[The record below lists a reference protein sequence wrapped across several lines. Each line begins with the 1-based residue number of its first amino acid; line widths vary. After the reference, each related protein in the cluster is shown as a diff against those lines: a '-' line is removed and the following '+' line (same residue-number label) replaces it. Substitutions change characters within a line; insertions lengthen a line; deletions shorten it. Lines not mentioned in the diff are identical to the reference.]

1 MKKGFIGIISLVLM
15 CSSIMFAQLR
25 NYKVHTRGMLHESVF
40 NTGEIGRAYDQGTG
54 GSVFGVPSFEWPGYS
69 SVDIDG
75 VLYNGQYNS
84 FGGGL
89 YLATSKRNVVDR
101 FYSYCGALVGEP
113 AAERYSFPISLERI
127 ENYPILANGQ
137 VNPSFNPNEAEE
149 IIISK
154 WATSVGITVTR
165 TSRAWS
171 NPDYDDFI
179 IYEYELENTGVTDRD
194 PATPVLQDTLLD
206 VLVSF
211 AYALNPSLFGYQRT
225 YNRWDAN
232 DMISNDL
239 YPRFNLNRWMNYC
252 VEGNGNPD
260 PKYFNDWATSGKNGG
275 GLLSPQAVGF
285 FPLYY
290 DYNKLATRS
299 ETNMRI
305 TSDSTR
311 VFDANNKLKQPF
323 LNRMETGLLSLSKA
337 KDYLDVTQNRK
348 NPSYSSGYYPYR
360 QLYWVGRGSYNWR
373 QANKSAIGHIL
384 SFGPYTL
391 LPGDK
396 INFSIAEVAGYGAAR
411 LHEKPQDV
419 LWDEGGGCGENCGE
433 SSSDAKYAFN
443 PVPNWMKP
451 TTWGGANNNAW
462 TQGSSYLYDSVAN
475 PTGYKLPEY
484 VNSDVVTIR
493 EVADRAISL
502 YTGKPLK
509 KYDGYVDSVQYKPDL
524 APAHGVYNIP
534 LRVPAPEFTVVT
546 DSLAYNVISWGRQVE
561 DFTSPPYSGT
571 LHHYELSRS
580 QSPLG
585 PWNILDSVAKAD
597 PRYLNNDKYVYYDSL
612 IREGEAFYYSIQSV
626 DEHNQKSGRTKIS
639 LCQSRMPGT
648 ATLEKVYVVPNPF
661 VVHSG
666 FGGVTGTGGDADQK
680 IGFYHLPKKCTI
692 RVFSYSGQIVETIE
706 HDSGY
711 YSEEFMQI
719 TRNNQV
725 LASGL
730 YFYTVETPNGDRTHG
745 KFVVIK

>member
-1 MKKGFIGIISLVLM
+1 MKQRFIGIIFLILVNTLIAYTQM
-15 CSSIMFAQLR
+15 R
-25 NYKVHTRGMLHESVF
+25 DYKVHTRGMLHQSIF
-40 NTGEIGRAYDQGTG
+40 NTGEIGRAYDQGSG
-54 GSVFGVPSFEWPGYS
+54 GSVLGIPSFEWPGRS

-89 YLATSKRNVVDR
+89 YLSTSKSGTVDR

-113 AAERYSFPISLERI
+113 AAERYSFPVSLERI
-127 ENYPILANGQ
+127 ENFPLLSNGLL
-137 VNPSFNPNEAEE
+137 NPNYNPDEAEE

-154 WATSVGITVTR
+154 WHTNVGITVTR
-165 TSRAWS
+165 TSRTWS

-179 IYEYELENTGVTDRD
+179 IYEYELENTGITDRD

-206 VLVSF
+206 VVVAF
-211 AYALNPSLFGYQRT
+211 AYSLNPSMLGYERT
-225 YNRWDAN
+225 FNRWDAT
-232 DMISNDL
+232 DMVSNDL
-239 YPRFNLNRWMNYC
+239 YPRFNLSRWMNYC
-252 VEGNGNPD
+252 IDGDGNPD
-260 PKYFNDWATSGKNGG
+260 PRYFNEWATSGKNGG
-275 GLLSPQAVGF
+275 GLLSPQAIGF

-290 DYNKLATRS
+290 DYSKLTLKT
-299 ETNMRI
+299 ETHMLMG
-305 TSDSTR
+305 SDTAR
-311 VFDANNKLKQPF
+311 AWDANNKLKQPF
-323 LNRMETGLLSLSKA
+323 LNRMETGLLSLAKA
-337 KDYLDVTQNRK
+337 KDYIDVAKTRK
-348 NPSYSSGYYPYR
+348 NNSYSSGYYPYR

-384 SFGPYTL
+384 AFGPYKL

-411 LHEKPQDV
+411 LHEKPQDI

-433 SSSDAKYAFN
+433 ESSVARFNFN
-443 PVPNWMKP
+443 PVPNWSQP
-451 TTWGGANNNAW
+451 TTWGGTNNNAW
-462 TQGSSYLYDSVAN
+462 TQGSAYLYDSVAN

-484 VNSDVVTIR
+484 VNSNAVTIR
-493 EVADRAISL
+493 DVADQAISL
-502 YTGKPLK
+502 YTGNRLK
-509 KYDGYVDSVQYKPDL
+509 KYDGYHDSVQYKPDL
-524 APAHGVYNIP
+524 APAHGVYRIP
-534 LRVPAPEFTVVT
+534 LRVPAPIFNVVT
-546 DSLAYNVISWGRQVE
+546 DSLAYNVISWGRSVE
-561 DFTSPPYSGT
+561 ELTAPPYNGT

-580 QSPLG
+580 RHPLG
-585 PWNILDSVAKAD
+585 PWNILDSIGKGD
-597 PRYLNNDKYVYYDSL
+597 IRYLNNDMYVYYDSL

-626 DEHNQKSGRTKIS
+626 DENNQKSGRTQIS

-648 ATLEKVYVVPNPF
+648 ESLGKVYVVPNPF

-666 FGGVTGTGGDADQK
+666 FDGVTAAGGDADQK
-680 IGFYHLPKKCTI
+680 IGFYNLPKKCII
-692 RVFSYSGQIVETIE
+692 RVFSYSGQLVETIE

-711 YSEEFMQI
+711 YSEEYMQI

-725 LASGL
+725 IASGL